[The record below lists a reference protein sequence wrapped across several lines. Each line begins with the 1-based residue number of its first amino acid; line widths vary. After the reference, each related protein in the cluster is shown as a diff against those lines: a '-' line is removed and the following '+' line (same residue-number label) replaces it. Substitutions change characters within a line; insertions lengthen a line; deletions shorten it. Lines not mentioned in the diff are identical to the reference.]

1 MEKAKG
7 SFVNVLKAKARRL
20 SEVVWLQLRGRD
32 LLSTKEQL
40 DRCLV
45 GKWGKPS
52 ISVLHLLLLRSW
64 GRFHWNLKGGVKI
77 AKLGGAFLFFEFE
90 DKAEAN
96 RVLKRGFQCFKEKLP
111 HLERWG
117 IEVGCFQKGELTKEV
132 WVRIVGLLLH
142 FWSWE
147 VFKKI
152 KTTMGVYCSG

>member
-1 MEKAKG
+1 MAPVEGKGFAKYEGAIG
-7 SFVNVLKAKARRL
+7 SVFGW
-20 SEVVWLQLRGRD
+20 E
-32 LLSTKEQL
+32 
-40 DRCLV
+40 V
-45 GKWGKPS
+45 GKAFN
-52 ISVLHLLLLRSW
+52 ISSTFVVVKELGEIPLEP
-64 GRFHWNLKGGVKI
+64 KGEVKI

-96 RVLKRGFQCFKEKLP
+96 RVLKRGFQCFKEKLL

-142 FWSWE
+142 FWSRE

-152 KTTMGVYCSG
+152 ETTMGVYCSG